1 MCYIV
6 LPLGTPNEFLFL
18 RSYSPENC
26 LDTIVLTNEMIAV
39 LAILAFTVFLFAFEV
54 VRVDVAA
61 LFILVILGLSSV
73 LPGYDG
79 LVDPAQLFNGFASNA
94 VISIIAVMII
104 GAGLDKTGV
113 MSTLAGKIL
122 KWGGQTESRVIA
134 TISSAVAAI
143 SSFMQ
148 NIGAAALFL
157 PVVTRISRRSYIPI
171 SRLLMP
177 MGFCAIVGGT
187 MTMVG
192 SSPLILLNDLILN
205 TNQVLPANVEP
216 METFG
221 LFAVTPIGIVL
232 VVVAIGYFV
241 LAGRVVLPDTK
252 EKFAATDN
260 LRYFRDVYGIDG
272 QTFELRVRRNSDLA
286 GKQLKD
292 VDSHGRAGWILGIRS
307 GGDSSI
313 TPARDTFIWVGSEL
327 AIMGSREEVE
337 KYAKLHGLELKPQ
350 VDSFSEYLSAT
361 NAGIAEVV
369 IPPFSDLIGKS
380 IAELQFR
387 RKYRA
392 KVLAVYRINDIID
405 TDLANVV
412 LQAGDTLL
420 LHSRWR
426 DLIAMTGDQN
436 FAVVTDFP
444 QETFRPEKLRYAA
457 FSFALALSL
466 ILFTDVR
473 LSIALMVGAMGMIL
487 SGVINIEE
495 AYRSIGWQSVF
506 LLASLIPLGLAT
518 EQTGTA
524 AWVAQ
529 QTLLLLGDVSI
540 LMLQAAIAVLATIFT
555 LVISNV
561 GATVLLVPLAINI
574 AIGVGADPAM
584 FALTVALATSN
595 SFLIP
600 THQVNALIMGPGGY
614 RVVDFMRAG
623 GVMTILFLVVM
634 LVMLNLVF

>member
-1 MCYIV
+1 M
-6 LPLGTPNEFLFL
+6 E
-18 RSYSPENC
+18 
-26 LDTIVLTNEMIAV
+26 TIVLTNEMIAV
-39 LAILAFTVFLFAFEV
+39 LAILAFTVFLFAFEI

-61 LFILVILGLSSV
+61 LFILVVLGLSSV

-79 LVDPAQLFNGFASNA
+79 LVDPNQLFNGFASNA

-122 KWGGQTESRVIA
+122 KLAGQTESRVIS
-134 TISSAVAAI
+134 TISYTVAAI

-177 MGFCAIVGGT
+177 MGFCAILGGT
-187 MTMVG
+187 VTMVG

-205 TNQVLPANVEP
+205 TNQALPQNVEP
-216 METFG
+216 MSTFG
-221 LFAVTPIGIVL
+221 LFAVTPVGLTLVAVGI
-232 VVVAIGYFV
+232 AYFV
-241 LAGRVVLPDTK
+241 LLGRLVLPDTK
-252 EKFAATDN
+252 EKIVATDN
-260 LRYFRDVYGIDG
+260 MKYFRDVYGISG
-272 QTFELRVRRNSDLA
+272 QMFELRVRRDSDLA

-292 VDSHGRAGWILGIRS
+292 VDSHGRAGWILAIRS
-307 GGDSSI
+307 GGESSM
-313 TPARDTFIWVGSEL
+313 TPARDTYIWVGSEL

-337 KYAKLHGLELKPQ
+337 RFSKMHNLELKPQ
-350 VDSFSEYLSAT
+350 VDSFSEYLSPT

-369 IPPFSDLIGKS
+369 IPPDSELIGKS
-380 IAELQFR
+380 VAEIQFR
-387 RKYRA
+387 RKYRT
-392 KVLAVYRINDIID
+392 KVLAIYRVNDIID
-405 TDLANVV
+405 TDIANVV
-412 LQAGDTLL
+412 FQAGDTLV

-426 DLIAMTGDQN
+426 DLIAMASDRN

-444 QETFRPEKLRYAA
+444 QETFRPEKLRYAT

-487 SGVINIEE
+487 SGVITIEE

-518 EQTGTA
+518 EQSGTA

-529 QTLLLLGDVSI
+529 QTLLIFQGVS
-540 LMLQAAIAVLATIFT
+540 LWMLQAALALLATIFT

-574 AIGVGADPAM
+574 AIGAGADPAM

-614 RVVDFMRAG
+614 RVVDFLRAG
-623 GVMTILFLVVM
+623 GVMTVLFLVVM
-634 LVMLNLVF
+634 LLMLNLLF

>member
-1 MCYIV
+1 M
-6 LPLGTPNEFLFL
+6 
-18 RSYSPENC
+18 
-26 LDTIVLTNEMIAV
+26 DTIVLTNEMIAV

-61 LFILVILGLSSV
+61 LFILVLLGLSSV

-79 LVDPAQLFNGFASNA
+79 LVDPGQLFNGFASNA

-134 TISSAVAAI
+134 TISSTVAAI

-187 MTMVG
+187 VTMVG
-192 SSPLILLNDLILN
+192 SSPLILLNDLISN
-205 TNQVLPANVEP
+205 TNQVLPSNIKP
-216 METFG
+216 MDNFG
-221 LFAVTPIGIVL
+221 LFAVTPIGLVL
-232 VVVAIGYFV
+232 VAVAIGYF
-241 LAGRVVLPDTK
+241 LLLGRVVLPETN
-252 EKFAATDN
+252 EKLAATDN

-272 QTFELRVRRNSDLA
+272 QMFEVRVRRNSDLA

-292 VDSHGRAGWILGIRS
+292 VDSHGRAGWILGVRS
-307 GGDSSI
+307 GGDTSI
-313 TPARDTFIWVGSEL
+313 TPSRETFVWVGSEL
-327 AIMGSREEVE
+327 AIMGSKDEVE
-337 KYAKLHGLELKPQ
+337 KYAKLHGLELKPE

-380 IAELQFR
+380 IAEIQFR
-387 RKYRA
+387 RNYRA
-392 KVLAVYRINDIID
+392 RVLAVYRVNDIID
-405 TDLANVV
+405 TDLGGLV

-420 LHSRWR
+420 IHSRWR
-426 DLIAMTGDQN
+426 DLIAMSGNQN

-518 EQTGTA
+518 EQSGTA

-529 QTLLLLGDVSI
+529 QTLILLDGVST

-634 LVMLNLVF
+634 LAMLNLVF